1 LQRGCFFRLCSNRN
15 ISQCIGLRFFVRS
28 LLFQPRNPPNLQT
41 FYLRVVPG
49 DMSTPGPYCNPFL
62 INMIYAQALP
72 VAYPSAIPAAF
83 SDMNGA
89 PLQTTTQ
96 KDFLDRAKL
105 LLMAEMDKPSSIPT
119 IQGLLILAGSECSRG
134 NSSAGW
140 LYAGMVSGLES
151 RLMIDRSRVLIC
163 SSVSYRL
170 IG

>member
-1 LQRGCFFRLCSNRN
+1 
-15 ISQCIGLRFFVRS
+15 
-28 LLFQPRNPPNLQT
+28 
-41 FYLRVVPG
+41 
-49 DMSTPGPYCNPFL
+49 MSTPGPYCNPFL

-72 VAYPSAIPAAF
+72 VAYPSAIPPAF
-83 SDMNGA
+83 SDMNGE

-105 LLMAEMDKPSSIPT
+105 LLMAEMDKPSSVPT

-140 LYAGMVSGLES
+140 LYAGMVSES
-151 RLMIDRSRVLIC
+151 EIRLMIDRPRELIC
-163 SSVSYRL
+163 SIVSYRL